1 MSLLLSLLSN
11 STPANQKYNMAY
23 TKGYRGYGNFRRRY
37 STYSRSLTGVKR
49 SNIPTKLTRSEVS
62 KIAKKEV
69 QKQAELKY
77 FDNSYTSSL
86 TQGAWYVQNLFS
98 GLTQNVTSQ
107 GHIGRKITLKGLQ
120 FRIRMSTAASPSAGM
135 VRVMVFKTS
144 QQLTTSVSA
153 AVLNGDMF
161 RTNDTLFNVTAMP
174 DRDSITVLWDQTKVI
189 NPQTT
194 STTAGDGDVAFFNFY
209 VPHKRVVHFL
219 AESDSYAKE
228 DNYYVFFAMGR
239 ENGSLTTAGFT
250 QLAWEVQYWDD

>member
-1 MSLLLSLLSN
+1 
-11 STPANQKYNMAY
+11 MAY
-23 TKGYRGYGNFRRRY
+23 TRGYRGYGNYRRRY
-37 STYSRSLTGVKR
+37 TGYSRTLTGVKR

-69 QKQAELKY
+69 QKQAELK
-77 FDNSYTSSL
+77 FFNNSYTSSL

-98 GLTQNVTSQ
+98 GLTQNVSSQ
-107 GHIGRKITLKGLQ
+107 GHIGRKITLKGLR
-120 FRIRMSTAASPSAGM
+120 FRVRMSNAASPSSAIC
-135 VRVMVFKTS
+135 RLLVFKTA

-153 AVLNGDMF
+153 AVINGDIF

-174 DRDSITVLWDQTKVI
+174 DQDSITVLHDTTKVL

-194 STTAGDGDVAFFNFY
+194 SATAGDGDVVFWDFY
-209 VPHKRVVHFL
+209 VPHKRAVHFL
-219 AESDSYAKE
+219 AESASYAKE
-228 DNYYVFFAMGR
+228 DNYYVYFAMGR